1 MFTRIFERMPD
12 ENVAAEPDPDA
23 DVSDDPEVIEDLVHL
38 KVFFLFKNFHL
49 LVPMVG
55 LKPLI
60 LG

>member
-1 MFTRIFERMPD
+1 MPD